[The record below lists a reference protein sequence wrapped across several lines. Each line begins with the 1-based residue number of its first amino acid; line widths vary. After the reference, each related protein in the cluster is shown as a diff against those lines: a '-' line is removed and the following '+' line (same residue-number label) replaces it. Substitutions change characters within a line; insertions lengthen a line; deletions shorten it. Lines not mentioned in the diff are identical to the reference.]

1 MGQQHRKALANGTNM
16 MFCVCVWQSNLQIK
30 NPCQVEMPVCVGAKA
45 VWRSSATGWTPVE
58 GAKFCDGRVV
68 VALDH
73 FCDVVVT
80 GYCQLKAIGFIDPR
94 DTTAKVVLLHVA
106 CRSCQNNLDQLCLDA
121 EMLEL
126 FKKCGPSAP
135 LGTYGHQERL
145 QARQAGQEVLNM
157 PVMFHRMPQ
166 VSGKLTAQSA
176 RHFSVEID
184 GTEHRF
190 EELLSEAV
198 TASPTSQLRSTPAS
212 EVRCLGC
219 GRCMMCK
226 YKRRNSAHIFICRQ

>member
-145 QARQAGQEVLNM
+145 
-157 PVMFHRMPQ
+157 P
-166 VSGKLTAQSA
+166 
-176 RHFSVEID
+176 
-184 GTEHRF
+184 
-190 EELLSEAV
+190 
-198 TASPTSQLRSTPAS
+198 ASPSSRARSAEHASHVPQNATSVWKTDRSIGAS
-212 EVRCLGC
+212 FQRGN
-219 GRCMMCK
+219 RW
-226 YKRRNSAHIFICRQ
+226 H

>member
-1 MGQQHRKALANGTNM
+1 
-16 MFCVCVWQSNLQIK
+16 
-30 NPCQVEMPVCVGAKA
+30 MPVCVGAKA

-73 FCDVVVT
+73 FCDLVVT
-80 GYCQLKAIGFIDPR
+80 GHCQLKAIGFIDPR

-106 CRSCQNNLDQLCLDA
+106 CRSCQKNLEQLCLDA

-190 EELLSEAV
+190 EELVSEAV

-212 EVRCLGC
+212 EVQCLGC
-219 GRCMMCK
+219 GRCMMCQ